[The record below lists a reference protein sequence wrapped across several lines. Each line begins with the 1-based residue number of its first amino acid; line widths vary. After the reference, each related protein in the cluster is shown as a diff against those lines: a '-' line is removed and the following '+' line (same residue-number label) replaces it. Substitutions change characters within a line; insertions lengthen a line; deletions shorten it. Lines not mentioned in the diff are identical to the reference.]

1 MSKIAIIQGVNIS
14 EVGTREVGVY
24 GIVAMDEYQ
33 KRLAE
38 KYPDS
43 LSFYTSDIEGELV
56 KHIKEAAKSH
66 DAIVINPGAYTHTSV
81 AIADALRMAA
91 LPAVEVHL
99 SQVWAREPYR
109 SKSYIAECCITSISG
124 AGLQGYE
131 LAILYLT
138 QKINPSEES
147 PGLLL

>member
-14 EVGTREVGVY
+14 EVGAREVGVY
-24 GIVAMDEYQ
+24 GNVLMGDYQ
-33 KRLAE
+33 MRLEE
-38 KYPDS
+38 KYPGV

-56 KHIKEAAKSH
+56 HHIKEAAKSH
-66 DAIVINPGAYTHTSV
+66 DAIIINPGAYTHSSV
-81 AIADALRMAA
+81 AIADAMRVSA

-109 SKSYIAECCITSISG
+109 SKSYIAECCMASISG